1 MTTSPRRLRRERT
14 GTSSRTGRSQRSS
27 SRSGLSRPATRRS
40 PPGCCP
46 RYRLAQDPRGPNV
59 MTIEQRA
66 PEPLRVVLVDDH
78 PVYRA
83 GLARLLRESGVD
95 VIAELPNGETA
106 LHVVEELAPDVVVMD
121 LNMPGM
127 SGLEAT
133 RRLVAQSPATRVLVV
148 SVSAQEADV
157 TDAILAGASG
167 YILKESPVEEVVAGI
182 QAAAAGQS
190 LISPRIATMLLQ
202 RIRDAA
208 GAVDMDLAPAHL
220 SARELEVLSLMAEG
234 KSNHEIA
241 EALVISPSTVHNH
254 ISSILMKLQVE
265 NRVQAA
271 VRAVRDRLI

>member
-1 MTTSPRRLRRERT
+1 ME
-14 GTSSRTGRSQRSS
+14 
-27 SRSGLSRPATRRS
+27 
-40 PPGCCP
+40 
-46 RYRLAQDPRGPNV
+46 GP
-59 MTIEQRA
+59 Q

-95 VIAELPNGETA
+95 VVAEVPNGEAA
-106 LHVVEELAPDVVVMD
+106 LHAVEEMAPDVVVMD

-133 RRLVAQSPATRVLVV
+133 RRLVEQSPATRVLVV
-148 SVSAQEADV
+148 SVSAQEGDV

-167 YILKESPVEEVVAGI
+167 YILKEAPVEEVVAGI
-182 QAAAAGQS
+182 RAAAAGQS

-208 GAVDMDLAPAHL
+208 GAVDMNMAPAHL
-220 SARELEVLSLMAEG
+220 SGRELEVLGLMAEG

>member
-1 MTTSPRRLRRERT
+1 MRKVFDEPS
-14 GTSSRTGRSQRSS
+14 
-27 SRSGLSRPATRRS
+27 
-40 PPGCCP
+40 
-46 RYRLAQDPRGPNV
+46 
-59 MTIEQRA
+59 
-66 PEPLRVVLVDDH
+66 PEPLRIVLVDDH

-83 GLARLLRESGVD
+83 GLARLLRESGLD
-95 VIAELPNGETA
+95 VIAELPNGEAA
-106 LHVVEELAPDVVVMD
+106 LQAVEDLAPDVVVMD

-182 QAAAAGQS
+182 RAAAAGQS

-208 GAVDMDLAPAHL
+208 GTVDIGLAPANL